1 MKALTICQPYA
12 ELIARGEK
20 RVENREWPT
29 RYRGPL
35 LIHAGKS
42 REWLSGETDA
52 ELEEEFGRKV
62 EFGALVARSLIVD
75 CLHIDHIN
83 RGDYDKKYP
92 WLKHDPHASGT
103 WCWVLEDVRRLR
115 AAVPYRGAQ
124 GLWDFHEPIEFC
136 DHGRDIDSACADCM
150 KGADS
155 IAGDA

>member
-42 REWLSGETDA
+42 REWLDGETDT

-62 EFGALVARSLIVD
+62 EFGAIVAKADLVA
-75 CLHIDHIN
+75 CLWIDDIALGEH
-83 RGDYDKKYP
+83 DKEFP
-92 WLKHDPHASGT
+92 WLREHAHTNGS
-103 WCWVLEDVRRLR
+103 WCWVLANVERLPE
-115 AAVPYRGAQ
+115 AIPWRGAQ
-124 GLWDFHEPIEFC
+124 GLWDYSPP
-136 DHGRDIDSACADCM
+136 
-150 KGADS
+150 S
-155 IAGDA
+155 IT